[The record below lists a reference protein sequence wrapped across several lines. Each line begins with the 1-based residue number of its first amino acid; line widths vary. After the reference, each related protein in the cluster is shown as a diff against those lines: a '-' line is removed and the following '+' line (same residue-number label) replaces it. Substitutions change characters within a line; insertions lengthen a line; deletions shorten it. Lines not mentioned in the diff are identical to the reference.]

1 MNKVAKNAVWIIG
14 CKLVQSLLTFIV
26 GMMTARYLG
35 PSNYGLITYAAS
47 LVAFVVPIS
56 TLGLNNILVR
66 EIVDN
71 TEMEGVNL
79 GTAIFLNLISSV
91 LCIIGVT
98 VFSALTNPN
107 EPITTIVC
115 FLYSIILLFQA
126 LEQIN
131 YWFQAKLL
139 SKYTSIVS
147 LCAYSVVA
155 AYKIFLLATGKSIY
169 WFAVSNALDACLIAA
184 ANLAIYHKLG
194 GQKLSI
200 SFKTGKRLFAKSRFY
215 IVSSMMVTVFAQTD
229 KIMLKL
235 MLNDAAVGY
244 YGAAVACAGLT
255 SFVFTAIIDSFRP
268 SIFEGY
274 KINEQVFEHRLK
286 MLYSLIIYLSLAQS
300 AIMAVFSGLIVHIIY
315 GEEYILAGDAL
326 RIIVWYTTFSYLG
339 SVRNIW
345 ILTYNQQKQ
354 LWKINLSG
362 ALANVLLNALLI
374 PIWGVNGAAL
384 ASLVTQFFTNVVIG
398 YLIPSIRGNNVIM
411 IRGCNPRYIAE
422 AIKQLF
428 SLKSRTT

>member
-1 MNKVAKNAVWIIG
+1 MNKEAKNAIWIIG
-14 CKLVQSLLTFIV
+14 CKLVQSLLAFFV
-26 GMMTARYLG
+26 GMLTARYLG
-35 PSNYGLITYAAS
+35 PYNYGLITYAAS

-56 TLGLNNILVR
+56 TLGLNNIIVR

-71 TEMEGVNL
+71 PELEGLNL
-79 GTAIFLNLISSV
+79 GTAILLNLISSFF
-91 LCIIGVT
+91 CIIGVT
-98 VFSALTNPN
+98 VFSAILNPN

-115 FLYSIILLFQA
+115 FLYSLILLFQA

-155 AYKIFLLATGKSIY
+155 AYKIYLLATGKSIY
-169 WFAVSNALDACLIAA
+169 WFAISNAMDACLIAV
-184 ANLAIYHKLG
+184 ANLVIYNKLG
-194 GQKLSI
+194 GKKLSF
-200 SFKTGKRLFAKSRFY
+200 SFENGKRMFAKSRFY

-229 KIMLKL
+229 KIMLKQ

-268 SIFEGY
+268 SVFEGY
-274 KINEQVFEHRLK
+274 KINQQVFERRLI
-286 MLYSLIIYLSLAQS
+286 MLYSMIIYLSLAQCM
-300 AIMAVFSGLIVHIIY
+300 IMATFSGLIVHIIY
-315 GEEYILAGDAL
+315 GDEYKLAGEAL

-345 ILTYNQQKQ
+345 ILAYNEQKQ

-362 ALANVLLNALLI
+362 ALANVLLNTLLI

-384 ASLVTQFFTNVVIG
+384 ASLITQFFTNVVIG
-398 YLIPSIRGNNVIM
+398 FLIPSIRGNNAIM
-411 IRGCNPRYIAE
+411 LRGCNPRHFVDALRHLLP
-422 AIKQLF
+422 K
-428 SLKSRTT
+428 KNK

>member
-14 CKLVQSLLTFIV
+14 CKLVQSLLAFFV
-26 GMMTARYLG
+26 GMLTARYLG

-56 TLGLNNILVR
+56 TLGLNNIIVR

-71 TEMEGVNL
+71 PELEGLNL
-79 GTAIFLNLISSV
+79 GTAILLNLISSV
-91 LCIIGVT
+91 FCIIGVT
-98 VFSALTNPN
+98 VFSALINPK

-115 FLYSIILLFQA
+115 FLYSLILLFQA

-155 AYKIFLLATGKSIY
+155 AYKIYLLATGKSIY
-169 WFAVSNALDACLIAA
+169 WFAVSNAMDACLIAV
-184 ANLAIYHKLG
+184 ANLVIYHKLG
-194 GQKLSI
+194 GKRLSF
-200 SFKTGKRLFAKSRFY
+200 SFENGKRMFAKSRFY
-215 IVSSMMVTVFAQTD
+215 IVSSMMLTVFAQTD
-229 KIMLKL
+229 KIMLKQ

-268 SIFEGY
+268 SVFEGY
-274 KINEQVFEHRLK
+274 KINQQVFEHRLI
-286 MLYSLIIYLSLAQS
+286 MLYSMIIYLSLAQCV
-300 AIMAVFSGLIVHIIY
+300 IMATFSGLIVHIIY
-315 GEEYILAGDAL
+315 GDEYKLAGEAL

-345 ILTYNQQKQ
+345 ILACNQQKQ

-384 ASLVTQFFTNVVIG
+384 ASLITQFFTNVVIG
-398 YLIPSIRGNNVIM
+398 FLIPSIRGNNSIM
-411 IRGCNPRYIAE
+411 LRGCNPRYIAE
-422 AIKQLF
+422 AANQLL
-428 SLKSRTT
+428 SLKNKTS

>member
-1 MNKVAKNAVWIIG
+1 MNKVAKNAAWIIG
-14 CKLVQSLLTFIV
+14 CKLVQSLLAFFV

-66 EIVDN
+66 EFIDN

-79 GTAIFLNLISSV
+79 GSAIFLNLISSV
-91 LCIIGVT
+91 LCIIGVS
-98 VFSALTNPN
+98 VFSALINPN
-107 EPITTIVC
+107 EPMTTIVC
-115 FLYSIILLFQA
+115 FLYSLILLFQA
-126 LEQIN
+126 IEQIN

-155 AYKIFLLATGKSIY
+155 SYKIYLLATEKSIY
-169 WFAVSNALDACLIAA
+169 WFAVSNALDALLIAV
-184 ANLAIYHKLG
+184 ANLVIYHKLG

-229 KIMLKL
+229 KIMLKQ
-235 MLNDAAVGY
+235 MLDDAAVGY

-255 SFVFTAIIDSFRP
+255 SFVFAAIIDSFRP
-268 SIFEGY
+268 SIFEGL
-274 KINEQVFEHRLK
+274 KINQQVFEHRLK
-286 MLYSLIIYLSLAQS
+286 MLYSMIIYLSFAQS
-300 AIMAVFSGLIVHIIY
+300 VIMAVFSNLIVHIIY
-315 GEEYILAGDAL
+315 GKEYFLAGGAL
-326 RIIVWYTTFSYLG
+326 RVIVWYTTFSYLG
-339 SVRNIW
+339 AVRNIW
-345 ILTYNQQKQ
+345 ILANNQQKM

-362 ALANVLLNALLI
+362 ALANVILNAILI
-374 PIWGVNGAAL
+374 PVWGVNGAAL
-384 ASLVTQFFTNVVIG
+384 ASLITQFFTNVVIG
-398 YLIPSIRGNNVIM
+398 YIIPSIRANNAIM
-411 IRGCNPRYIAE
+411 MCGCNPRYIIDI
-422 AIKQLF
+422 IKQL
-428 SLKSRTT
+428 LQKKK